1 MRSKM
6 KVFTKLVNRI
16 NMNTL
21 CTTFT
26 LSHVFTGKSIRNM
39 NSPTEQNMFK
49 VDTEKCAKFGQ
60 FLCKDIETTPGTSH

>member
-1 MRSKM
+1 
-6 KVFTKLVNRI
+6 
-16 NMNTL
+16 MNTL

-26 LSHVFTGKSIRNM
+26 LSHVFIGKSIRNM
-39 NSPTEQNMFK
+39 NSPTEQTMFK